1 MLPDLTTKPL
11 QKFPGCLLTGCFT
24 SLILLL
30 SPVIVPIW
38 IIIWLAQE
46 AQKRAN
52 RNLIDAYTRAK
63 AADPNL
69 TFEEFTK
76 NIHQK

>member
-1 MLPDLTTKPL
+1 MLPEITTKSI

-24 SLILLL
+24 SLLLLL
-30 SPVIVPIW
+30 SPIVVPIW
-38 IIIWLAQE
+38 LIIWLVQE

-52 RNLIDAYTRAK
+52 RNLIDNYARAK
-63 AADPNL
+63 TADPNL
-69 TFEEFTK
+69 TFEEFAK

>member
-1 MLPDLTTKPL
+1 MLPEITTKSI

-24 SLILLL
+24 SLLLLL
-30 SPVIVPIW
+30 SPIVVPIW
-38 IIIWLAQE
+38 LIIWLVQE

-52 RNLIDAYTRAK
+52 RNLIDTYARAK
-63 AADPNL
+63 TADPNL

-76 NIHQK
+76 SINPK